1 MTPDGDNTPTPPV
14 NAMIGGDVG
23 QGRSPTRISLQR
35 KRP

>member
-1 MTPDGDNTPTPPV
+1 MTPDGDNCPTPPV

-23 QGRSPTRISLQR
+23 QGGICARISLQR